1 MQKTKLIEQYNFE
14 LARLEKVENQFKD
27 ISRELEEVLKESKSK
42 EEKIVALKV
51 KEQMLNIT
59 KEKSQQEKI
68 KFEQKT

>member
-51 KEQMLNIT
+51 KE
-59 KEKSQQEKI
+59 
-68 KFEQKT
+68 